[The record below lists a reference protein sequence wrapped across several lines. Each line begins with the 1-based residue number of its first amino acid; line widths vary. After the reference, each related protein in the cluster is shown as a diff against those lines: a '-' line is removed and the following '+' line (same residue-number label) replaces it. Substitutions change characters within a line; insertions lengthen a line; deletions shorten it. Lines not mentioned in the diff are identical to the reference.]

1 MKTKWIATLLYLVS
15 LTCAAGATDLIG
27 QRYQD
32 FQRDFPEFKELSGSC
47 LLGCKYSIDSVKD
60 LSTEERLIIL
70 SKKTQGSKRWE
81 IVDVL
86 ESPQG
91 RAAVSNCTENYS
103 SFKQMQATT
112 PGVMP
117 SSDNFVAL
125 ISSASEKD
133 QDNKLWLKATQ
144 VFAVDTESHTFTEI
158 SNDDVYC
165 YVGIG

>member
-1 MKTKWIATLLYLVS
+1 MKTKWMAALLS
-15 LTCAAGATDLIG
+15 LANVTCIAGATDLIG

-32 FQRDFPEFKELSGSC
+32 FQKDFPGFKKLSGSC
-47 LLGCKYSIDSVKD
+47 LLGCMYSLGSVKD

-86 ESPQG
+86 EGPQG

-103 SFKQMQATT
+103 SFKQLYGSM
-112 PGVMP
+112 PDVMP

-133 QDNKLWLKATQ
+133 KDNKLWLKATQ
-144 VFAVDTESHTFTEI
+144 VFIIDTESHTFKEV

>member
-1 MKTKWIATLLYLVS
+1 MKTKWIAALLS
-15 LTCAAGATDLIG
+15 LASVTCIAGATDLIG

-32 FQRDFPEFKELSGSC
+32 FQKDFPGVKKLSGSC
-47 LLGCKYSIDSVKD
+47 LLGCMYSLGSVKD

-103 SFKQMQATT
+103 SFKQLYGSTS
-112 PGVMP
+112 GVMP

-125 ISSASEKD
+125 ISTASEKD
-133 QDNKLWLKATQ
+133 QDNELWVKATQ
-144 VFAVDTESHTFTEI
+144 VFLIDTESHTFKEV

>member
-15 LTCAAGATDLIG
+15 LTCIAAATDLIG

-32 FQRDFPEFKELSGSC
+32 FQRDLSGFKQLSGSC
-47 LLGCKYSIDSVKD
+47 LLGCEYSVNNVKD
-60 LSTEERLIIL
+60 LSTQESLIIL
-70 SKKTQGSKRWE
+70 SKATKGSKQRE

-86 ESPQG
+86 ETPKG
-91 RAAVSNCTENYS
+91 HATVSNCTESYS

-144 VFAVDTESHTFTEI
+144 VFAVDTESHRFKEI